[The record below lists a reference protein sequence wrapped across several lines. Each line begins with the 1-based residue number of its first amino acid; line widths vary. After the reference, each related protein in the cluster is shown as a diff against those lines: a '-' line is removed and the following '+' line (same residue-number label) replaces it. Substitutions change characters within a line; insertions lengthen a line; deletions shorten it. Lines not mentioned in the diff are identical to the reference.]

1 MSIKGLAESDTT
13 SDEIDD
19 IDSLKELI
27 KIEKKKREEGK
38 DEIDDEDEEDEEE
51 ENEEES
57 IAEDVDEEQ
66 SETNIEPLLDSERD
80 KTDDINIEGLIDSE
94 IEKDET
100 ITSDDNNITET
111 KEEKM
116 PKHQEVIL
124 GKYYDIDNR
133 RNKGV
138 LELDKITEEKVK
150 LDLTKPQIHVIC
162 GKIGSGKTYSAGV
175 IIEEYLKNNRN
186 MALIVIDIMGIY
198 YSLKFPNT
206 SREGLDIWGDI
217 SPYGFKDQ
225 VEVLVP
231 EGDLDKYAKGTYDD
245 TIALKPNQL
254 KFDAWLDLF
263 QIQRTDPQGIVFEQV
278 LRRLVVQEEV
288 TDFSINDLIHTL
300 DTLEQEAQLTN
311 TSTFHKASA
320 TSVRGKLIAMQSWG
334 IFSQEKGLSIRDVVK
349 KGKCIVIDI
358 SNSARSVGAL
368 LCSFLAD
375 RIYEERSK
383 LASQASHKKIG
394 IKVEQ
399 KTEYIP
405 PVALFLEEAHNYLPA
420 KSGGQKFNIKAL
432 RRYAKQGRSPGL
444 CLYLM
449 TQEPGDLDTKALKQL
464 QGIIIGLLS
473 HRDDFKNLKDIS
485 PFPIEGKWEAL
496 IRTLRPGQA
505 VIAFTDQKKLRVAQI
520 RRKHSI
526 HVARTETVTDGD
538 STEVLDIPP
547 IKLEDIPKLA
557 KLNEIEK
564 NIKEWKDKYE
574 TLQEEFQKYKNRKFE
589 EQIDNLIIKNKT
601 LEEEIKKKKEQIK
614 VLSNDIKKLG
624 PVEPKVNSGII
635 LGKFDKTLGYNAEYI
650 KDNNND
656 DPNSTLIKKI
666 VKTGMGMGET
676 NGLFTFSVPDY
687 KGKIWGERFEIK
699 NEDSRGGNEVYSLLL
714 FTNQDVE
721 IENEIF
727 EPTIKLLTKNIED
740 HKILDDLYN
749 SFFEQSYQPNIN
761 TQSLIIE
768 IENRDEKIE
777 NITIKNKH
785 LAEKIDVLEKEK
797 NVLQTIKEKYEQQI
811 NEVSTSNADTQ
822 LLKKTIEAKDTEL
835 EDQTRTIIDISNK
848 NKQYKKLVELQDKRI
863 KELEKEILTSDTET
877 EREKESDIN
886 QREEAILEKDREEE
900 IKDIDVDIE
909 VLSEEPENRQ
919 DQKSEEDKF
928 AVIDQIRLQK
938 KFINFDEAFY
948 VQRIAPV
955 TKRIIKQINKL
966 KNKDD
971 VCFSVLSIIEG
982 KADTVTTDELS
993 ELITNVTVETIR
1005 DHINKHL
1012 HKKKMI
1018 RIFKSGRRNYYGSNM
1033 INFIKKELKKDLN
1046 LEVLT
1051 QDDIMQIYYQVR
1063 DALDLSVGF
1072 RL

>member
-1 MSIKGLAESDTT
+1 MSIKGLAESDKT

-27 KIEKKKREEGK
+27 EIEKRKREEGE
-38 DEIDDEDEEDEEE
+38 DEIDDEEEE
-51 ENEEES
+51 EEDDEEES

-80 KTDDINIEGLIDSE
+80 KTDDINIEDLIDS
-94 IEKDET
+94 EKDET
-100 ITSDDNNITET
+100 ITSDDNNTTEI

-175 IIEEYLKNNRN
+175 IIEEYLKNNRD

-231 EGDLDKYAKGTYDD
+231 EGDLDKYAKGTYDN

-278 LRRLVVQEEV
+278 LRRLVVQEQV
-288 TDFSINDLIHTL
+288 TDFSIDDLIHTL

-432 RRYAKQGRSPGL
+432 RRYVKQGRSPGL
-444 CLYLM
+444 SLYLV

-496 IRTLRPGQA
+496 IRTLSPGQA
-505 VIAFTDQKKLRVAQI
+505 IIAFTDQEKLRVAQI

-538 STEVLDIPP
+538 SDTEVLDIPP

-564 NIKEWKDKYE
+564 NIGKWKEKYE
-574 TLQEEFQKYKNRKFE
+574 TLQEEFQEFKNRKYE

-601 LEEEIKKKKEQIK
+601 LEEELTKKKEQIK

-624 PVEPKVNSGII
+624 PKVPKVNSGII
-635 LGKFDKTLGYNAEYI
+635 LGKFDETLGYTAEYV
-650 KDNNND
+650 KDNNKSNLD
-656 DPNSTLIKKI
+656 SSLIKKI

-676 NGLFTFSVPDY
+676 NGIYTFSIPDY
-687 KGKIWGERFEIK
+687 EGKIWGERFEIN
-699 NEDSRGGNEVYSLLL
+699 NENLRGGNNIYSLIL

-721 IENEIF
+721 IENAVF
-727 EPTIKLLTKNIED
+727 EPTIKLLIENIND
-740 HKILDDLYN
+740 HKILNDLYN
-749 SFFEQSYQPNIN
+749 SFFEQSSQSDIN
-761 TQSLIIE
+761 TQSLILE

-777 NITIKNKH
+777 DISIKNKH
-785 LAEKIDVLEKEK
+785 LAEKIGVLEKER
-797 NVLQTIKEKYEQQI
+797 NVLQSIKEKYEQQI
-811 NEVSTSNADTQ
+811 NEVNLSNADTQ

-835 EDQTRTIIDISNK
+835 EVQSRTVIDLSNK
-848 NKQYKKLVELQDKRI
+848 NKQYKKLVELQDQRI
-863 KELEKEILTSDTET
+863 KELEKEIVSSDTKADT
-877 EREKESDIN
+877 DKQSDIE
-886 QREEAILEKDREEE
+886 QQKEEISDTDNKEE
-900 IKDIDVDIE
+900 IKDLDVNIE
-909 VLSEEPENRQ
+909 IVSEESESEKDKQ
-919 DQKSEEDKF
+919 SEEDKF
-928 AVIDQIRLQK
+928 AVIEQIRLQK

-955 TKRIIKQINKL
+955 TRRIIKKINKI

-971 VCFSVLSIIEG
+971 ICFSILSIIEG

-1005 DHINKHL
+1005 HHINKHL

-1018 RIFKSGRRNYYGSNM
+1018 RIYKTGRRNYYGSNM
-1033 INFIKKELKKDLN
+1033 VNFIKQELKKDLN
-1046 LEVLT
+1046 LDVLT
-1051 QDDIMQIYYQVR
+1051 QDDIIQIYYKVR
-1063 DALDLSVGF
+1063 DVLDLSVGF